1 MPNLKALKGRIASVK
16 STKKITSAMKMV
28 AASKLRRSQ
37 TALTGSYSYFN
48 MIKDTAAKSC
58 LEYQALNFDNPD
70 KYKLPRLLESNTNTN
85 KVLLLILTS
94 ERGLCGSFN
103 SSVIKKT
110 EKEIKKL
117 KTEGKE
123 IVFICA
129 GKKGSDYFKK
139 RYPNDIIKSL
149 RSAPNTLEES
159 YALGKFIKNL
169 YENKE
174 ISGVTLIFNKFK
186 TAISQEVQHEIMLP
200 FDFSDY
206 KKKELKVEAFEDK
219 VERLKGKEIFGLAS
233 TDFEPKLG
241 IILNNILPQ
250 YLSTLIFNSALN
262 SLASEHGSR
271 MSSMDNATRNAG
283 DIIKSLTL
291 KYNRTRQD
299 CITRELIEIISG
311 AEAL

>member
-1 MPNLKALKGRIASVK
+1 
-16 STKKITSAMKMV
+16 
-28 AASKLRRSQ
+28 
-37 TALTGSYSYFN
+37 

-58 LEYQALNFDNPD
+58 LEYQELNFDNPD
-70 KYKLPRLLESNTNTN
+70 KYKLPELLLSNTGAN

-117 KTEGKE
+117 KAEGKE

-139 RYPNDIIKSL
+139 RYPNNIIKSL
-149 RSAPNTLEES
+149 KSAPNTLEES
-159 YALGKFIKNL
+159 YALGNFIKNL

-174 ISGVTLIFNKFK
+174 ISEATLIFNKFK
-186 TAISQEVQHEIMLP
+186 TAISQEVQREPMLP

-206 KKKELKVEAFEDK
+206 KKKDLKIEAFEDK

-233 TDFEPKLG
+233 TDFEPKLDV
-241 IILNNILPQ
+241 ILNILLPQ
-250 YLSTLIFNSALN
+250 YLNTLIFNSALN